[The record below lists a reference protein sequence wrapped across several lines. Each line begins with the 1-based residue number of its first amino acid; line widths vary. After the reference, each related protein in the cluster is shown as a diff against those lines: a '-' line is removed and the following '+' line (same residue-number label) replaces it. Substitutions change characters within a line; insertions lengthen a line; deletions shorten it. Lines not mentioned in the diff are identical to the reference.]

1 MNVSDRRRLV
11 HAAMMAGLVGA
22 GVDPSRIWSRH
33 PSAVR
38 ARWGAWLALSTML
51 TPHAI
56 ARGCGFDHATIYNAL
71 PKARRLRDDKDH
83 RLVLSFEAAR
93 AAVDG
98 LLECR
103 HAQATSGGERP
114 GPAGR

>member
-1 MNVSDRRRLV
+1 MNFSERRRLV

-22 GVDPSRIWSRH
+22 GVDPSRAWSRH

-38 ARWGAWLALSTML
+38 ARWGAWLALSSVL

-71 PKARRLRDDKDH
+71 PKARHLRDAGDPH
-83 RLVLSFEAAR
+83 VCLSFEAAR
-93 AAVDG
+93 AAIDG

-103 HAQATSGGERP
+103 HAQTTSGGERP
-114 GPAGR
+114 GAAGR